1 MMRRV
6 RSGAF
11 GRCLSAALALMMTLA
26 LVCGAMM
33 TASALD
39 DKYRF
44 DDLGMTVKIPKNY
57 YVITRDSS
65 RDDEVFQTMSMDYD
79 ETITAFKAANIYLRA
94 YDPDGAFQISMTVS
108 SDDQSRSINNYSDL
122 DEAERKGILEVLT
135 AESTVSAATEV
146 KHGGNIFFD
155 TSRTAEMDGAPL
167 YINQCNTIINGLQID
182 LSMQKQDEEIV
193 ADEAKVLTNIASA
206 LEFDEIRYKNNG
218 PSFEWWRLLLWIL
231 ILTVLAIG
239 TSVLYK
245 SRDAANHR
253 RLEERRRLRQA
264 AAPSPSSEDESV
276 RTRRSEEDVTFDE
289 VLGYRGDEGFS
300 ERAATDLDQYAINVT
315 DRDPMNGVSYF
326 EDEGDSIDDRT
337 DYFDTYFDEPTET
350 RSGIMRLLSVCG
362 AYIVIA
368 CRHIGFFFKNILQ
381 KITGKGKQ

>member
-1 MMRRV
+1 MRRCV
-6 RSGAF
+6 
-11 GRCLSAALALMMTLA
+11 SAALALVMTLA
-26 LVCGAMM
+26 LILGAAMS
-33 TASALD
+33 ASALD

-65 RDDEVFQTMSMDYD
+65 RDDEVFQTLSMDYD

-94 YDPDGAFQISMTVS
+94 YDPDGVFQISLTVS
-108 SDDQSRSINNYSDL
+108 SDDQSKSINNYSEL

-135 AESTVSAATEV
+135 AESTVSAATEI

-155 TSRTAEMDGAPL
+155 TSRSSEMDGTVI

-182 LSMQKQDEEIV
+182 LSMQKQEEEIV

-218 PSFEWWRLLLWIL
+218 PSFEWWRLLLWLL

-239 TSVLYK
+239 TSFIYK
-245 SRDAANHR
+245 RRDAANHR
-253 RLEERRRLRQA
+253 RLEERRRQREA
-264 AAPSPSSEDESV
+264 AADAPQGQEAL
-276 RTRRSEEDVTFDE
+276 RARRSEEDITFDE
-289 VLGYRGDEGFS
+289 VLGYRDEDGFAD
-300 ERAATDLDQYAINVT
+300 RAATDLDQYDINVS

-350 RSGIMRLLSVCG
+350 QSGIMRMLSLIG

-368 CRHIGFFFKNILQ
+368 CRHIGYFFKNIWHTV
-381 KITGKGKQ
+381 TGKGKR